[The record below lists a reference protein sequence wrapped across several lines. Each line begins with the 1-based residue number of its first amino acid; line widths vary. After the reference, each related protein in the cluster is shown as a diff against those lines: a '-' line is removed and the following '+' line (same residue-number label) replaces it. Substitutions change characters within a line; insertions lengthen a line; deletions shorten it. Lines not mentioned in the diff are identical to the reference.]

1 MRITRLYSG
10 PDGESHFEDVDL
22 PMQVGT
28 TGRATR
34 TEVLSARGI
43 MFFDAGD
50 SEYHKAP
57 ARQIVIVHR
66 GETEVMVGDG
76 TSRLFKAGDAFLAED
91 LTGRGHKSTAKDLCL
106 IIVTLE

>member
-1 MRITRLYSG
+1 MSYSTGIVLLSGSIDLPRFTTIEWSEPDSDKARDTMRITRLYSG

-22 PMQVGT
+22 PMQVGP

-34 TEVLSARGI
+34 TEILSARGI

-57 ARQIVIVHR
+57 PGRLSSCT
-66 GETEVMVGDG
+66 GE
-76 TSRLFKAGDAFLAED
+76 RL
-91 LTGRGHKSTAKDLCL
+91 R
-106 IIVTLE
+106 